1 MLNPDAWFD
10 FNDARTRF
18 STSQENG
25 FDVER
30 IKARLLDNIEGV
42 LAYLL
47 PAGKIR
53 YGKFYV
59 GDVAGQSGDSMV
71 LELIGPKAGMWF
83 DHATGQGGDI
93 IDLWAATR
101 GWETKRDFSNIL
113 QEISVWLGEMPTTSR
128 NRPNR
133 KSPPVDEL
141 GFHTGKWDYHD
152 RDGNL
157 VACVYRYDPPSGKE
171 FRPWD
176 ACARRWQAPDPR
188 PLFNLPA
195 VLASSMVILV
205 EGEKCAQALQSLG
218 IVAST
223 AMHGA
228 NAPVDKTDWSPLAG
242 KEVLIWPD
250 KDAPGWNHA
259 VAMANACQQTGCRSV
274 AILSPPDDKPE
285 KWDAADAVA
294 EGINIPAFLAAAERQ
309 EIRRRDPSRFN
320 LLAWTYDRYLGP
332 PPERRWL
339 VRDVLPL
346 AVPGMVA
353 AIGGAGKSMLLLDL
367 AVKTASV
374 MPGKFPPSALGGIFE
389 PETGTAVMLTAE
401 DDKAEVHRRLHGLA
415 PQLTQHSRLIVL
427 PLPNAGGPASLVSAG
442 RDGPVLTREFDDL
455 RQELAM
461 IPNLRLL
468 VLDPLQSFV
477 GADVNA
483 DPAVGNMFFAALGRI
498 AAETGATVL
507 ATHHFRKTGN
517 RPILTAQ
524 DARDAIRGTTA
535 LVDSG
540 RWSYA
545 LWTPEDDE
553 AKKICQQLGL
563 RFERDSVFLG
573 AIVKSNWPTDKTVR
587 VFVRDSLSGLLMDR
601 TTSLHHLSGGREGM
615 LVALETAIAKGAANG
630 QPFTRTGGSGLYERR
645 SELPDALANMTRSRL
660 LEMAETLLGS
670 GQIVLCMAGD
680 SKLKKWLD
688 VPNGEFA
695 LGVGRFQIGASPLDE
710 P

>member
-1 MLNPDAWFD
+1 DRKP
-10 FNDARTRF
+10 AR
-18 STSQENG
+18 
-25 FDVER
+25 
-30 IKARLLDNIEGV
+30 
-42 LAYLL
+42 
-47 PAGKIR
+47 
-53 YGKFYV
+53 
-59 GDVAGQSGDSMV
+59 
-71 LELIGPKAGMWF
+71 
-83 DHATGQGGDI
+83 
-93 IDLWAATR
+93 
-101 GWETKRDFSNIL
+101 
-113 QEISVWLGEMPTTSR
+113 
-128 NRPNR
+128 
-133 KSPPVDEL
+133 VDEL
-141 GFHTGKWDYHD
+141 GPHTGKWDYHD

-176 ACARRWQAPDPR
+176 VRTRRWQAPDPR
-188 PLFNLPA
+188 PLYNLPE
-195 VLASSMVILV
+195 VMASRRVVLV
-205 EGEKCAQALQSLG
+205 EGEKCAQAMKAVG
-218 IVAST
+218 IVATT

-228 NAPVDKTDWSPLAG
+228 NAPVEKTDWSPLAG

-250 KDAPGWNHA
+250 KDAPGWDHA
-259 VAMANACQQTGCRSV
+259 EAMARACQSVGCHSV
-274 AILSPPDDKPE
+274 AILIPPGDKPE

-294 EGINIPAFLAAAERQ
+294 EGLEVRDFLTNAERR
-309 EIRRRDPSRFN
+309 EIHRNTPSRFN
-320 LLAWTYDRYLGP
+320 LLSWTYDRYLGP

-339 VRDVLPL
+339 VRGVLPL

-374 MPGKFPPSALGGIFE
+374 MPGNPLPSALGGVLE
-389 PETGTAVMLTAE
+389 PKTGTAVMLTAE
-401 DDKAEVHRRLHGLA
+401 DEQDEVHRRLHGLS
-415 PQLTQHSRLIVL
+415 PQLRDHSRLIVL
-427 PLPNAGGPASLVSAG
+427 PLPNAGGPASLLGAG
-442 RDGPVLTREFDDL
+442 RDGPVLTKEFDDL
-455 RQELAM
+455 RRELSL
-461 IPNLRLL
+461 IPDLRLL

-507 ATHHFRKTGN
+507 ATHHFRKAGN

-524 DARDAIRGTTA
+524 DAKEAIRGTTA

-545 LWTPEDDE
+545 LWSPEDDE
-553 AKKICQQLGL
+553 TKKVCQQLGL

-587 VFVRDSLSGLLMDR
+587 VFVRDPVSGLLMDR
-601 TTSLHHLSGGREGM
+601 TTSLHHLAGGREE
-615 LVALETAIAKGAANG
+615 LLAALETAITKSAANG

-645 SELPDALANMTRSRL
+645 SELPDLLANMTRSRL

-670 GQIVLCMAGD
+670 GRVVLCMAGD

-695 LGVGRFQIGASPLDE
+695 LGVGRFQTGAGPLDE